1 MKINSK
7 ILYTAVAVFIA
18 FMSYSCVELDVTPDD
33 RTTDT
38 EYWGKPNA
46 VYNMIN
52 SCYAGITSADEI
64 VYADATSDNAYVKIL
79 LGYTQSIGNGSCS
92 TADGYVLQT
101 WNSRYTGIRYCN
113 LVLDNIHLAT
123 GLTEEQVNRFT
134 AEAKVMRA
142 YQYFELVS
150 KFGDVPFSDKTISMS
165 ESQTISR
172 TDKSVIIDYILN
184 DLQKVIDDKVLPMT
198 AQADEPGRLTH
209 WAAIALKT
217 RIQLFVG
224 NFEDVKK
231 LTKDIMDNGPYRLYP
246 SYEGLFS
253 IDNENNEEV
262 IWDIQYKPTDRE
274 HQVQYQYSPPSL
286 GGYTQIAPL
295 KSLVDNYIT
304 LDGYSI
310 EEAPEGSY
318 DPADMF
324 ANRDPRLAATI
335 AYQGNAYTLKDGSL
349 HELNPSKDAYGAGSD
364 ASPTGYYI
372 KKYWD
377 NSYRANYMSGLNYI
391 VIRYAD
397 VLLMHAEALV
407 ELNEMNQTGWDNT
420 IKPIRVRAGFTQ
432 PSAFEYPG
440 NTNMRETV
448 RRERRSELALE
459 GLRTKD
465 IMRWKIAEDVL
476 SGDALGAYI
485 GNVSGTVNGFVKVET
500 RKFDKEKHYLW
511 PIPQNERF
519 LNKNLTQ
526 NPNW

>member
-1 MKINSK
+1 MKINFK
-7 ILYTAVAVFIA
+7 ILYTVVLLA
-18 FMSYSCVELDVTPDD
+18 FMSYSCVGLDVTPDD
-33 RTTDT
+33 RTTDV

-52 SCYAGITSADEI
+52 SCYAGVASADEI
-64 VYADATSDNAYVKIL
+64 VYADAMSDNAYVKVL
-79 LGYTQSIGNGSCS
+79 LGYTQSIGNGSYS
-92 TADGYVLQT
+92 TADGYVLLV

-113 LVLDNIHLAT
+113 LILDNIHMAT
-123 GLTEEQVNRFT
+123 GLTADEVNRFT

-165 ESQTISR
+165 ESQEIPR
-172 TDKSVIIDYILN
+172 TDKNVIIDYILK
-184 DLQKVIDDKVLPMT
+184 DLQDVINAKALPTT
-198 AQADEPGRLTH
+198 AQASEPGRLTH
-209 WAAIALKT
+209 WAAIALKA
-217 RIQLFVG
+217 RIQLFAG
-224 NFEDVKK
+224 NFEDVKN
-231 LTKDIMDNGPYRLYP
+231 LTKDIIDNGPYRLFP
-246 SYEGLFS
+246 SYEGLFT

-262 IWDIQYKPTDRE
+262 IWDIQYKPMDRE
-274 HQVQYQYSPPSL
+274 HQVQYQFLPPSL

-304 LDGYSI
+304 LDGYAI
-310 EEAPEGSY
+310 ENAPAGSY
-318 DPADMF
+318 DPNNMF
-324 ANRDPRLAATI
+324 TNRDPRLAATI
-335 AYQGNAYTLKDGSL
+335 AYQGNTYTMNDGSL

-391 VIRYAD
+391 LIRYAD
-397 VLLMHAEALV
+397 VLLMYAEALV
-407 ELNEMNQTGWDNT
+407 ELNKMDQAAWDLT
-420 IKPIRVRAGFTQ
+420 IKHIRVRAGFTQ
-432 PSAFEYPG
+432 SSALDYPG
-440 NTNMRETV
+440 NANIKEII

-465 IMRWKIAEDVL
+465 IIRWRIAETVL
-476 SGDALGAYI
+476 TGDALGAYI
-485 GNVSGTVNGFVKVET
+485 GNVSGSVNGFVKVES